1 MNVHYC
7 CKTFASL
14 IVVIALNSHSL
25 AIETPT
31 VAYDG
36 AVEGYLALPDMR
48 KEKRYPAILL
58 IHEWWGL
65 NADIKNKAEEFAE
78 AGYVAF
84 AVDLYDGKIAT
95 KPKGAR
101 ALAVKVR
108 DNMGL
113 AFKNLKAAFAYLKS
127 LPEVDA
133 QRLASVGWCFGG
145 GWSYQI
151 AKNNLG
157 AKASII
163 YYGRFNPAD
172 DLGKMKATILGHFAE
187 KDRGIRI
194 DTVEEFQAKLET
206 LSGAHEIYI
215 YPNTGHGFANPNN
228 PIHDKKATKL
238 AQKRTLA
245 FLKKY
250 L

>member
-1 MNVHYC
+1 MNLNYYC
-7 CKTFASL
+7 KAFSL
-14 IVVIALNSHSL
+14 IVVIALSSHSW
-25 AIETPT
+25 AVEAKS
-31 VAYDG
+31 VAYYG
-36 AVEGYLALPDMR
+36 EVEGYLALPDER
-48 KEKRYPAILL
+48 KEEQYPAILL

-65 NADIKNKAEEFAE
+65 NEDIKAKAEEFAK
-78 AGYVAF
+78 AGYVAL
-84 AVDLYDGKIAT
+84 AVDLYDGKVAT
-95 KPKGAR
+95 KPRGAR
-101 ALAVKVR
+101 ALAIKVR
-108 DNMGL
+108 DNRED
-113 AFKNLKAAFAYLKS
+113 AFKNLKAAFTYLKS
-127 LPEVDA
+127 WSQVDE

-145 GWSYQI
+145 AWSYQI
-151 AKNNLG
+151 AKNDLG

-172 DLGKMKATILGHFAE
+172 DLAKMRASILGHFAE

-194 DTVEEFQAKLET
+194 DTVREFQAKLET
-206 LSGAHEIYI
+206 LSGTHEIYI

-228 PIHDKKATKL
+228 PIYNKKATKL